1 MVVFVVVMMFMVLMV
16 MVMFMVM
23 VTVIIWRPSLDSDH
37 IEVDIAQCRLG
48 SDDV

>member
-16 MVMFMVM
+16 VFM
-23 VTVIIWRPSLDSDH
+23 VTVIVWRPSLDSDH